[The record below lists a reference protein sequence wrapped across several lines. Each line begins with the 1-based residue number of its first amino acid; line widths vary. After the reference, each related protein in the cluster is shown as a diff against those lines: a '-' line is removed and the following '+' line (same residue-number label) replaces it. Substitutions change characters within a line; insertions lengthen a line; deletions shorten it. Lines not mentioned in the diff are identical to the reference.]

1 MEPEIDDLDEKER
14 VNYSTKQFF
23 DKPQDFILKKKF
35 EI

>member
-23 DKPQDFILKKKF
+23 DKAQDFILKKK
-35 EI
+35 I